1 MNAFYEINLL
11 KPFSIGANDP
21 TESPCIGSLV
31 ISTYTNEV
39 YYRVPDNLHSY
50 SLNFVV
56 PSL

>member
-31 ISTYTNEV
+31 ISTYLMKSIIV
-39 YYRVPDNLHSY
+39 YQTTFIHIH
-50 SLNFVV
+50 
-56 PSL
+56 